1 MWVYRKSFPLSSPV
15 VPHLAKNE
23 RDVGH
28 PSFVIVTDDMIRD
41 INQTLESAILEL
53 LTQRGEG
60 KTICPSDAARH
71 VDPENWR
78 KLMEPT
84 RAAGQRLASR
94 GEIEVTQKGRVVD
107 PSRAK
112 GPIRFRRVC

>member
-1 MWVYRKSFPLSSPV
+1 M
-15 VPHLAKNE
+15 
-23 RDVGH
+23 GH